1 MESGGGRSAEERR
14 AAAEARARAREGEPA
29 PGDDDLVAG
38 GGEPARAPDGI
49 SRYNAGGDIYGRR
62 RAIAIGAAVVV
73 VIVLL
78 LVFVVG
84 C

>member
-1 MESGGGRSAEERR
+1 MESGGGRSAEERK

-29 PGDDDLVAG
+29 PGDEDLVAG
-38 GGEPARAPDGI
+38 GGEPARAPEGI

-73 VIVLL
+73 VLL
-78 LVFVVG
+78 LIVFLLL
-84 C
+84 